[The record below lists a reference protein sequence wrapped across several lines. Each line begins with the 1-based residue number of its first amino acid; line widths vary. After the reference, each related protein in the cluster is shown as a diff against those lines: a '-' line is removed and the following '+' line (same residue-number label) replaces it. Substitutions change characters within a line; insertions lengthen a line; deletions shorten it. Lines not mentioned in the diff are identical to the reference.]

1 MKLSPLFLSML
12 MAWTVYSAEARV
24 IDNRPPVSMNLP
36 KQQNL
41 QAIALQKLAVDM
53 EVLPA
58 LAQTQLTMTFHNPNH
73 RPLEGELVVPLVEG
87 QKITAMALDING
99 EMRAAVPVPKAQG
112 QQVFE
117 AVERRQV
124 DPALLEQ
131 ISGNQFRL
139 RVYPIP
145 AQGTRTVSITISQAL
160 SFDEGRLSYRL
171 PVRLGQVGTA
181 QIRINSRLNSADG
194 FQTPVGF

>member
-1 MKLSPLFLSML
+1 MNPSPILLSVL
-12 MAWTVYSAEARV
+12 MAWAVFAVDARV
-24 IDNRPPVSMNLP
+24 IVSQPPMVSMNVP
-36 KQQNL
+36 KQAQT
-41 QAIALQKLAVDM
+41 QAIVLQKLAVDV

-58 LAQTQLTMTFHNPNH
+58 LAQTQLTMTFYNPNH
-73 RPLEGELVVPLVEG
+73 RPLEGELVVPLAEG

-99 EMRAAVPVPKAQG
+99 EMRAAVPVPKAKG

-145 AQGTRTVSITISQAL
+145 AQGTRTVSITVSQAL
-160 SFDEGRLSYRL
+160 SHLPPVILLSRSKWF
-171 PVRLGQVGTA
+171 
-181 QIRINSRLNSADG
+181 RISWIMD
-194 FQTPVGF
+194 